1 MAADYREQYRPD
13 QLEPFWPNEILKQ
26 TVVVLCTLAV
36 IMFFAVL
43 PILLDAAGIAG
54 AQHHEEPANPRGATP
69 VGIKPEWYFLATY
82 QYLRLMP
89 TSFLGISGK
98 TLGVMS
104 QGVLMPV
111 AVLLPFWYRKRA
123 DRRPGWLY
131 RIAVTAAIAG
141 FLILTLWGGWPE
153 GPTGEEIP
161 LGEYLRE
168 RPTMFILI
176 GVALVVFYALM
187 AHERHAIRQT
197 MDRPAPPDAA
207 ALPES
212 SHRAAEDQA

>member
-1 MAADYREQYRPD
+1 MAADYRKQYRPD

-36 IMFFAVL
+36 IMFFAILPVL
-43 PILLDAAGIAG
+43 LEAAGIAG

-98 TLGVMS
+98 TLGVLS
-104 QGVLMPV
+104 QGVVMPV
-111 AVLLPFWYRKRA
+111 IVLLPFWYRKRA
-123 DRRPGWLY
+123 GERPRWPY
-131 RIAVTAAIAG
+131 RLAVTGVLAG
-141 FLILTLWGGWPE
+141 FVTLTLWGGWPE
-153 GPTGEEIP
+153 DASGEEVP

-168 RPTMFILI
+168 HPTMFVII
-176 GVALVVFYALM
+176 GVALVVFFVLI
-187 AHERHAIRQT
+187 AHERNAIRRVL
-197 MDRPAPPDAA
+197 DGPAPADATA
-207 ALPES
+207 PPES
-212 SHRAAEDQA
+212 AEHAPEEDA